1 MKQLMKR
8 ALSVLLVVCL
18 LCSVLPSAL
27 AAEGGG
33 FTDVPKSH
41 WAYDAITQAVDA
53 GYFKGVSGTEFDPEG
68 TLTRAMLVTV
78 LARAA
83 GADTEQN
90 AKTSFSDVP
99 ANAWYSGAVAWAE
112 QNGVVNGNGDGT
124 FAPDNAATRQE
135 TATIFLRLLKL
146 LDKTLPEAEE
156 AKTFTDAAD
165 IADWASE
172 AVAAMQ
178 KAGVLAG
185 YPDGSFRPDTALTR
199 AEAATLLC
207 RFMKAA
213 QDTVEPTEPTEPEPT
228 EPTPT
233 EPEPTE
239 PQPTEPAGPIH
250 VTFVSQYTTAYVDGK
265 AVTEL
270 TLDKGI
276 NYVEFITVSQT
287 GYEVYEVQASNGRV
301 ATSGTNH
308 IVAGL
313 TEDVTITLVD
323 GLIQHT
329 VTFNAGNGTDP
340 VQVKVPH
347 GSTVEK
353 PADPVKEDD
362 TFLEWHTSTG
372 EEWDFTAPVESDLSL
387 FAYWLNETYVGA
399 TIYLDGVK
407 GNDANNGLTEETA
420 VRTFAAAAALVS
432 PKVTDGVIWVVHT
445 VTVADEQTWDLTG
458 RDCVVK
464 WATTC
469 TGSMVVV
476 DGGSLTLSNV
486 TLDGNRDAF
495 KSAPSGNV
503 ITVNNHGKLTIND
516 GAVITNGYG
525 SQGGA
530 LFVDGA
536 DVVMNGGKLVDNKA
550 SYTGGAIYIRGTSAD
565 NGASFTMNGGVISDN
580 YSGGA
585 GAVLNVS
592 LSYPVTLNLLGG
604 TIENNTTEQAADMAC
619 AFSVTDDNTTLLIGG
634 VKIAGTKTKDGVAAS
649 AVLLGT
655 HNGSFVPTEKTDLQ
669 DPICIFNPHTSN
681 KDVALLVPEGFAK
694 LNGKLPICVYTAV
707 VGALFVSGG
716 TGEGA
721 YTLLQSDLEKLDVR
735 NDIEGAYYLKL
746 DEQNRVALAE
756 IETNDIIV
764 YLSGSGNDENDGLT
778 AQTPVKTFEKAK
790 ALLKAKVDAA
800 ENIPDDANFVI
811 SLVYKLQIAED
822 CTLSFA
828 DFGDKA
834 SRCVVRRDATNTSSN
849 MFEIKNNANVTI
861 ESFRVDGNDKYLKKG
876 VSSTF
881 VITGGAK
888 VTVNDGVEV
897 CNTIYSSSGDGV
909 FKLENGKEETL
920 LTINGGWY
928 HDLTGKNGLFVYG
941 MGSSMSTYTAGKC
954 VVNDC
959 LVENVSGTYALFFA
973 QQYVTIEIGG
983 GTYRNLNM
991 SDGVGALAGL
1001 KGNRKANI
1009 ILKPF
1014 SEEAAA
1020 ALNADVYLWNSDFYE
1035 DEYDYYEYQTS
1046 DGYLTVSGPLNY
1058 DVTVNAVYMTWGTVV
1073 AAGTEDYQLTEADLA
1088 HFKTGT
1094 GDSLVLKEKTN
1105 TIEIA
1110 KVR

>member
-27 AAEGGG
+27 AAEGSG

-53 GYFKGVSGTEFDPEG
+53 GYFRGVSDTAFDPEG

-83 GADTEQN
+83 RAETENN
-90 AKTSFSDVP
+90 ASTGFSDV
-99 ANAWYSGAVAWAE
+99 AAGAWYAGAVAWA
-112 QNGVVNGNGDGT
+112 QHNGVVNGNSDGT
-124 FAPDNAATRQE
+124 FAPDKAATRQE
-135 TATIFLRLLKL
+135 TAAILLRLLKL
-146 LDKTLPEAEE
+146 LDKTLSEKEE

-172 AVAAMQ
+172 AVATMQ

-185 YPDGSFRPDTALTR
+185 YPDGSFRPDAALTR

-233 EPEPTE
+233 EP
-239 PQPTEPAGPIH
+239 QPTEPAGPIH
-250 VTFVSQYTTAYVDGK
+250 VTFVSRYTTVYVDGK

-270 TLDKGI
+270 TLDKGV
-276 NYVEFITVSQT
+276 NYVEFITVSQE
-287 GYEVYEVQASNGRV
+287 GYEVYEVQPSNGRV

-313 TEDVTITLVD
+313 TGDVTITITD
-323 GLIQHT
+323 GLKQHT
-329 VTFNAGNGTDP
+329 VTFNAANGTEP

-503 ITVNNHGKLTIND
+503 LTVNNHGKLTIND

-550 SYTGGAIYIRGTSAD
+550 RYTGGAIYIRGTSAD

-592 LSYPVTLNLLGG
+592 LSNPVTLNLLGG

-619 AFSVTDDNTTLLIGG
+619 AFSATDDNTTLIIGG

-669 DPICIFNPHTSN
+669 DPICIFNRHTSN
-681 KDVALLVPEGFAK
+681 KDVTLLVPEGFAK

-721 YTLLQSDLEKLDVR
+721 YTLQQSDLEKLDVR
-735 NDIEGAYYLKL
+735 NDIEGAYYLKI
-746 DEQNRVALAE
+746 DEQNRVALVE
-756 IETNDIIV
+756 METNDIMV

-778 AQTPVKTFEKAK
+778 AKTPVKTFEKAK

-834 SRCVVRRDATNTSSN
+834 SRCVVRRDATNTSSW
-849 MFEIKNNANVTI
+849 MFEIKNKANVTI
-861 ESFRVDGNDKYLKKG
+861 ENFRVDGNDKYLRNG

-881 VITGGAK
+881 DITAGAK

-897 CNTIYSSSGDGV
+897 RNTIYSSGDGV
-909 FKLENGKEETL
+909 FKLENDTEETL

-928 HDLTGKNGLFVYG
+928 HDLTGQNGLFVYG
-941 MGSSMSTYTAGKC
+941 KGSTRSTYTAGKC

-959 LVENVSGTYALFFA
+959 LVENVSGTFALMFA
-973 QQYVTIEIGG
+973 EQNVTIEIGG

-991 SDGVGALAGL
+991 SDGIGTLAGVR
-1001 KGNRKANI
+1001 GNRKANLV
-1009 ILKPF
+1009 LKPL

-1020 ALNADVYLWNSDFYE
+1020 ALNMDVYLWNSDIYE

-1046 DGYLTVSGPLNY
+1046 DGYLTISGPLNY

-1073 AAGTEDYQLTEADLA
+1073 AAGTEDYALTEADLA